1 MYLAKKAFNGLG
13 QGFEGKLCKLFLSDY
28 FDHFGMCAHEMMIL
42 QKPDLNNSVRVQCA
56 GTVSDKKKYKHEKYK
71 KYLSVQCA
79 DTISGMLSKER
90 SEGVWVS
97 EGGQVGRF
105 CTM

>member
-42 QKPDLNNSVRVQCA
+42 QKPDLPMTILMNGILTLAIFS
-56 GTVSDKKKYKHEKYK
+56 GTILMVGILIKMI
-71 KYLSVQCA
+71 LRR
-79 DTISGMLSKER
+79 TI
-90 SEGVWVS
+90 
-97 EGGQVGRF
+97 
-105 CTM
+105 